1 MHAIIIRVN
10 NMKVFNY
17 WEFWVIVYL
26 ISATI
31 FAHTFKKANRNMKNA
46 GSLTILLEIFTALFS
61 LFIIPLFEFKIPTN
75 PNIYFTL
82 FIVTI
87 IYAATDRLNIEARYG
102 LDPSTFSMLKQL
114 STVFMI
120 IFGLLFF
127 NEELVINKIIGA
139 VIIVL
144 ANVILAFEKGKFRI
158 NKYFIMAFISNFLF
172 AIAMSINVNIAEN
185 FNIAF
190 YTIITVL
197 LPAIYIFIFERHNFK
212 ELKSELALYN
222 KKQFLISAFTWALM
236 LISSVKAY
244 ELGSII
250 IVAPL
255 FALTSIINALIEFFF
270 TNDKNKLAQK
280 LISAILLIIGVI
292 LVRF

>member
-1 MHAIIIRVN
+1 
-10 NMKVFNY
+10 MKIFNY
-17 WEFWVIVYL
+17 WEFWVIIYL
-26 ISATI
+26 LSATV

-46 GSLTILLEIFTALFS
+46 GSLTILLEIFTAFFAFLM
-61 LFIIPLFEFKIPTN
+61 IPFFDFKLPSN
-75 PNIYFTL
+75 PSIYFTL

-87 IYAATDRLNIEARYG
+87 IYAATDRLNIESRYG

-127 NEELVINKIIGA
+127 GEKLIINKIVGA
-139 VIIVL
+139 IIIII
-144 ANVILAFEKGKFRI
+144 ANVILAFDKGKLRF
-158 NKYFIMAFISNFLF
+158 NKYFVMSFISNFLF

-190 YTIITVL
+190 YTIITVGI
-197 LPAIYIFIFERHNFK
+197 PSIYIFLVGHHTFDG
-212 ELKSELALYN
+212 LKNEFNLYN
-222 KKQFLISAFTWALM
+222 KKQFLLSAFTWALM

-250 IVAPL
+250 VVAPL
-255 FALTSIINALIEFFF
+255 FALTSIINAIIEFLF
-270 TNDKNKLAQK
+270 TNYKSKFTQK

-292 LVRF
+292 LVRI